1 MYVNTHFEPS
11 RSDNQL
17 VRNSEIQEPYDF
29 SRFSPKGPE
38 FLEGEYFPITKAAV
52 KINLVLGKRTIINKP
67 GTSSP
72 KTEVAL

>member
-1 MYVNTHFEPS
+1 MYVNSHFEPS
-11 RSDNQL
+11 RSGNQL
-17 VRNSEIQEPYDF
+17 VRNSEIQEAYDF

-38 FLEGEYFPITKAAV
+38 SLEGEYFLTRATV
-52 KINLVLGKRTIINKP
+52 KINLLLGKRTIINKP